1 VTARERLQAVLRH
14 EPPDR
19 TPFTI
24 YQQMLPSSAAERM
37 LRGEGLC
44 IVQVM
49 PAFRVRTPNV
59 RVTRMRYEEAGR
71 DLERTV
77 YATPHGDL
85 ATLEQPAGFT
95 SWRLEHLFKGPSD
108 YKALRFLVDDR
119 VLEPDY
125 GPVAEAA
132 RRYGDEGI
140 VRCDIGLTPLQEIMT
155 HWMGLESFGIEWAER
170 RDEVLALY
178 QAMVERQCEAWDL
191 VARSPASIAN
201 YGGNEI
207 PEAFGLG
214 RFEHWVVPLYDGAA
228 EVLHRHGKL
237 LGAHLDGNNR
247 AWAQSVARSGLDY
260 VEAFTPSPDT
270 DMSLSDALC
279 AWPGKVVWANF
290 PSSVHL
296 AGEAAVEA
304 VARCMIRDARP
315 GNRFV
320 LGITEDVPED
330 RREGNLAAI
339 ARAIAGEAGQ
349 DPGVSSRPVVP
360 VPRSG

>member
-1 VTARERLQAVLRH
+1 VTARGRLEAVLRG
-14 EPPDR
+14 EAPDR

-24 YQQMLPSSAAERM
+24 YQQMLPASASERA
-37 LRGEGLC
+37 LRNAGLC
-44 IVQVM
+44 LVRVM

-59 RVTRMRYEEAGR
+59 RVTRLRYEEEGR
-71 DLERTV
+71 ELERTE

-85 ATLEQPAGFT
+85 CTLEQPAGFT

-108 YKALRFLVDDR
+108 YRALRFLVADR

-125 GPVAEAA
+125 APVAEAI
-132 RRYGDEGI
+132 RRYADDGV

-155 HWMGLESFGIEWAER
+155 HWMGLEQFGVEWAER

-178 QAMVERQCEAWDL
+178 RLMADRQREAWNL
-191 VARSPASIAN
+191 VARSPAPIAN

-207 PEAFGLG
+207 PEAFGLE
-214 RFEHWVVPLYDGAA
+214 RFERWVVPLYDGAA

-247 AWAQSVARSGLDY
+247 AWAHAVARSGLDY

-270 DMSLSDALC
+270 DMGLPEALA

-290 PSSVHL
+290 PSSVHV
-296 AGEAAVEA
+296 AGEDVVEET
-304 VARCMIRDARP
+304 ARRLIREARP
-315 GNRFV
+315 GDRFV
-320 LGITEDVPED
+320 LGITEDVPEG

-339 ARAIAGEAGQ
+339 ARAIAREAAG
-349 DPGVSSRPVVP
+349 
-360 VPRSG
+360 